1 MIFKD
6 SRTEKGPFR
15 RSFFYCLKLEKLNVA
30 NSSTSQTELQSFNEQ
45 NYKQK
50 STTKVPNFRSFQ
62 TSGKCNL
69 TNRIT
74 IKSQA
79 EMQTDYKQNERKREK
94 ERKKQRKNKEIK
106 KDIKRSKEYIL
117 YIIIILLKS
126 RALL

>member
-1 MIFKD
+1 MIVPD
-6 SRTEKGPFR
+6 SKTEKGPFE

-30 NSSTSQTELQSFNEQ
+30 NSATSQTELQSFHKQ

-50 STTKVPNFRSFQ
+50 STTNAPIFRSFQ
-62 TSGKCNL
+62 TSKKCNL

-94 ERKKQRKNKEIK
+94 KRKKQRKE
-106 KDIKRSKEYIL
+106 
-117 YIIIILLKS
+117 
-126 RALL
+126 